1 MSFFEEKKAAAILKH
16 AILDSYIDP
25 FVGKTGK
32 HSTDH
37 RVAFIDAY
45 AGEGRYESGAEAS
58 PSMLMRKAQAL
69 SALPRKLECYFVED
83 NPEVFAKLEAVVER
97 EGSGLPVRP
106 QLFPGKAGQ
115 HLTHLLNLVDGIP
128 LLLFLDPYGL
138 MVPFEL
144 AVTAFTSRT
153 RGYGAPA
160 TELLINF
167 NATGLRRIAGHL
179 TSPKGSEAT
188 LRAMD
193 EVFGGSEWRQIW
205 LEHAA
210 DRNASDEDRA
220 AAEEAVV
227 NEYAGRFAK
236 AARCGV
242 WTADVRNRA
251 HHRPVYHL
259 VFLTRHPDG
268 MSAFAEALSLG
279 LEKWRKALHLIDN
292 ADTLFGDEDA
302 FKASEETLAAEWVDE
317 IAANLRAQME
327 GGQAFTIIDRYN
339 EVFGSA
345 TGLARQTHLRKAW
358 KRLHAAGV
366 TRTDSKGDLI
376 KKRIEPA

>member
-16 AILDSYIDP
+16 AILDQYIDP
-25 FVGKTGK
+25 FVGKTGMR
-32 HSTDH
+32 STDH

-58 PSMLMRKAQAL
+58 PSLLMRKAREL
-69 SALPRKLECYFVED
+69 SASRRLECYFVED
-83 NPEVFAKLEAVVER
+83 DPEVFAKLEEVVRR
-97 EGSGLPVRP
+97 EGGGLPVQP
-106 QLFPGKAGQ
+106 QLFPGEAGD
-115 HLTHLLNLVDGIP
+115 HLAHLLTLVNGIP

-138 MVPFEL
+138 MVPFDL
-144 AVTAFTSRT
+144 AVTALTSRAK
-153 RGYGAPA
+153 GYGAPA

-167 NATGLRRIAGHL
+167 NAMGLRRIAGHL
-179 TSPKGSEAT
+179 TSPRGSEAT
-188 LRAMD
+188 LRRMD
-193 EVFGGSEWRQIW
+193 AVFGGSEWRQIW
-205 LEHAA
+205 LDHVPS
-210 DRNASDEDRA
+210 RNASDADRE

-227 NEYAGRFAK
+227 NEYAARFAK
-236 AARCGV
+236 AAGCGV

-251 HHRPVYHL
+251 HQKPVYHL

-279 LEKWRKALHLIDN
+279 LEKWRKAVHQVEN
-292 ADTLFGDEDA
+292 ADTLFGDDAA

-317 IAANLRAQME
+317 IEANLRAQLE
-327 GGQAFTIIDRYN
+327 LGQPFRILDRYN
-339 EVFGSA
+339 DVFGSA

-358 KRLHAAGV
+358 RRLHAAGV
-366 TRTDSKGDLI
+366 TRTDSKYDLF